1 MSGGPTGAGR
11 SAVVLAR
18 AAWSRVVE
26 PADRAAGA
34 LLRAVGPVDA
44 LRWLENVGA
53 DRAEVRRAVSR
64 LCEVIGVDDP
74 VTVRRLTAAAARW
87 APRVPGTD
95 PARDLENL
103 ERLGGR
109 VVVPEDDEWP
119 AALVDLGDEAPVCLW
134 VRGHGRLDATLRRT
148 VAVVG
153 ARAST
158 EYGDRLAGELAV
170 GLSAAGCT
178 TVSGG
183 AYGID
188 AVVHR
193 ATLAVDGTTV
203 VFLAGGPDRLYPAGN
218 AGLLRA
224 VADSPGLVLSELP
237 PGSVPSRVRFLR
249 RNRLIAAAGL
259 STVVVEA
266 AWRSGSLVTARLAAG
281 LGRPVGAVPGP
292 VTSAGSAGCHRLLR
306 EGVAVC
312 VSDVDEVLELTGPVG
327 DGVDG
332 VARTAA
338 RRDAADCRE
347 TDGLD
352 HGGKAAY
359 DALPLRRAATVD
371 ALVQTS
377 GLAPHE
383 LMAALGV
390 LELRGLAVRSA
401 TGWLRGTPAGRP
413 RSEGPRV
420 S

>member
-1 MSGGPTGAGR
+1 MSSGPVGVGR
-11 SAVVLAR
+11 SETVLAR

-44 LRWLENVGA
+44 LRWLENVGT
-53 DRAEVRRAVSR
+53 DRGEVRRAVAR

-74 VTVRRLTAAAARW
+74 ATSRHLTAATVRW

-95 PARDLENL
+95 PVRDLENL

-109 VVVPEDDEWP
+109 LVVPEDDEWP
-119 AALVDLGDEAPVCLW
+119 GALADLGDEAPVCLW
-134 VRGHGRLDATLRRT
+134 VRGHGRLDATFERA

-158 EYGDRLAGELAV
+158 EYGDRLAGELAA
-170 GLSAAGCT
+170 GLSAAGCA

-193 ATLAVDGTTV
+193 STLAVDGTTT

-224 VADSPGLVLSELP
+224 VVDSPGLVLSELP

-259 STVVVEA
+259 ATVVVEA
-266 AWRSGSLVTARLAAG
+266 AWRSGSLVTARLASG

-312 VSDVDEVLELTGPVG
+312 VTDVDEVLELARPVG
-327 DGVDG
+327 EGLDGL
-332 VARTAA
+332 ARSGA
-338 RRDAADCRE
+338 RRDAADVRE

-352 HGGKAAY
+352 LGGKAVY
-359 DALPLRRAATVD
+359 DALPLRRGVTVD
-371 ALVQTS
+371 TLVQSS

-390 LELRGLAVRSA
+390 LELRGLAVRSP
-401 TGWLRGTPAGRP
+401 TGWLRGAAAGPPRSGRP
-413 RSEGPRV
+413 GAS
-420 S
+420 